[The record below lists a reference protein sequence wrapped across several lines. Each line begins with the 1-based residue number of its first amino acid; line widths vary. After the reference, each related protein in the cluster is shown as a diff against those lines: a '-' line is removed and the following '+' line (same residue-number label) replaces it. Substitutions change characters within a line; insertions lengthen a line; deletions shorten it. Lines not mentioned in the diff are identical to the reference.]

1 MLFLILNTLSFEGK
15 CCSGRWPT
23 LYGWP
28 SLQNGCRQ
36 VRCWKHALFCIWS
49 IFTHYMQLTPEWQ
62 DTELQPCWCPGSFH
76 QCLCWRHRTMESGKK
91 TLIPPP
97 WVIIYLNRLTMNHAM
112 LLAINSIFHL
122 PGAVHQPAR
131 GAALLLRSQA
141 APSPCSRCSQVA
153 SIQVELI
160 AFCLLKMLTLLIHHS
175 SRPGLKLDE
184 RSAALIQMKCLP
196 LASAI
201 QTLYPDMYR

>member
-1 MLFLILNTLSFEGK
+1 MAVD
-15 CCSGRWPT
+15 RWDVE
-23 LYGWP
+23 
-28 SLQNGCRQ
+28 NM
-36 VRCWKHALFCIWS
+36 HFFCIWPT
-49 IFTHYMQLTPEWQ
+49 FTHSMQLTPEWQ

-76 QCLCWRHRTMESGKK
+76 QRLCWRHRTMESGKK
-91 TLIPPP
+91 TLIPSH
-97 WVIIYLNRLTMNHAM
+97 WVIMYFKSTRLMM
-112 LLAINSIFHL
+112 LSVTNSIFHL

-141 APSPCSRCSQVA
+141 TPSPCSRRSQVA
-153 SIQVELI
+153 SIQVKL
-160 AFCLLKMLTLLIHHS
+160 AFCLLIMLTLLIHHS

>member
-1 MLFLILNTLSFEGK
+1 M
-15 CCSGRWPT
+15 
-23 LYGWP
+23 
-28 SLQNGCRQ
+28 
-36 VRCWKHALFCIWS
+36 
-49 IFTHYMQLTPEWQ
+49 
-62 DTELQPCWCPGSFH
+62 
-76 QCLCWRHRTMESGKK
+76 
-91 TLIPPP
+91 
-97 WVIIYLNRLTMNHAM
+97 YLNRLTMNHAM

-141 APSPCSRCSQVA
+141 APSPCSRRSQVA
-153 SIQVELI
+153 SIQVKL
-160 AFCLLKMLTLLIHHS
+160 AFCLLKILTLLIHLS

>member
-1 MLFLILNTLSFEGK
+1 
-15 CCSGRWPT
+15 
-23 LYGWP
+23 
-28 SLQNGCRQ
+28 
-36 VRCWKHALFCIWS
+36 
-49 IFTHYMQLTPEWQ
+49 
-62 DTELQPCWCPGSFH
+62 
-76 QCLCWRHRTMESGKK
+76 
-91 TLIPPP
+91 
-97 WVIIYLNRLTMNHAM
+97 MNHAM

>member
-1 MLFLILNTLSFEGK
+1 M
-15 CCSGRWPT
+15 
-23 LYGWP
+23 
-28 SLQNGCRQ
+28 
-36 VRCWKHALFCIWS
+36 
-49 IFTHYMQLTPEWQ
+49 
-62 DTELQPCWCPGSFH
+62 
-76 QCLCWRHRTMESGKK
+76 
-91 TLIPPP
+91 
-97 WVIIYLNRLTMNHAM
+97 YLNRLTMNHAM

-122 PGAVHQPAR
+122 PGAVHQPAW

-141 APSPCSRCSQVA
+141 ASSPCSRSSEVA
-153 SIQVELI
+153 SIQVKL
-160 AFCLLKMLTLLIHHS
+160 AFCLLKMLTLLIHLS